1 MITSSHLHFRRYPP
15 IYPNITPRYYIPDS
29 LYTLY
34 RLWRPFL
41 HLFQLTYTMLTIQQ
55 IPCKPNVVLLSII
68 LHLPDRLRFDRLIR
82 EKLEGETVKRWNLKL
97 CSGEIDPVGWLD
109 VNVLSH
115 QTCSTGRAFPASWIQ
130 KYAMFESFLMIRLFR
145 WKHLVSLLLTLSPPK
160 KAPAT

>member
-1 MITSSHLHFRRYPP
+1 MIISSHLHFRRYPP
-15 IYPNITPRYYIPDS
+15 IYPNITPRYYISDS

-55 IPCKPNVVLLSII
+55 IPCKPHVVLLSII
-68 LHLPDRLRFDRLIR
+68 LHCPTASGLIGWSER
-82 EKLEGETVKRWNLKL
+82 SWKVKRWNLKL

-115 QTCSTGRAFPASWIQ
+115 QTCSTGRAFPAPWIQ
-130 KYAMFESFLMIRLFR
+130 EYAIFESFLMIRLFR